1 MRVIDVL
8 RMIEMDGYYVTISAR
23 VNVFGQEK
31 DCMLYKIMMSQGQMY
46 GDIDKV
52 LLAETVIAL
61 KWTSTG
67 DFEIIVK
74 GC

>member
-8 RMIEMDGYYVTISAR
+8 KMIEVVDYYVTISAR

-31 DCMLYKIMMSQGQMY
+31 DCPLYKIMMSQGRMY

-52 LLAETVIAL
+52 VLSENVIAI
-61 KWTSTG
+61 KWATNG